1 MHIFLAEICR
11 IQSGGKPPGRDTK
24 FVDVYHEK
32 PVRLTVRAVVPV
44 KEHPKVRQM
53 GSQPRSSV
61 VAQILYLF
69 PVQLRGEAA
78 GSEGEL
84 DEAAAGRHH
93 DEDGGARAGV
103 NAEQA
108 AGTRMYVEYSDNKS
122 NKVTLTS
129 S

>member
-1 MHIFLAEICR
+1 MV
-11 IQSGGKPPGRDTK
+11 T
-24 FVDVYHEK
+24 
-32 PVRLTVRAVVPV
+32 
-44 KEHPKVRQM
+44 
-53 GSQPRSSV
+53 
-61 VAQILYLF
+61 QILRLF

-108 AGTRMYVEYSDNKS
+108 AGTRMYAEYSDKS
-122 NKVTLTS
+122 NKVTWVRRP
-129 S
+129 

>member
-1 MHIFLAEICR
+1 
-11 IQSGGKPPGRDTK
+11 
-24 FVDVYHEK
+24 
-32 PVRLTVRAVVPV
+32 
-44 KEHPKVRQM
+44 M

-61 VAQILYLF
+61 VAQILRLF

-122 NKVTLTS
+122 NKVTVHGFAVPKTS
-129 S
+129 SCQLLLPLIQGGGPAQLV